1 MTKPLP
7 AASTGWLFNRLKQF
21 DEPGLFHDHYETP
34 DYVQANLKDTL
45 RPYQHG
51 ALRYLHY
58 TQRKRDEAL
67 LHYRHLLFHMATG
80 SGKTMVMAGTI
91 LYLFKAY
98 GYQNFIFFVHTD
110 AIIQKTRENLLNPL
124 SPKYLF
130 SQEVEIDGEKIT
142 IAPVET
148 FPSAPERNTIYL
160 KLSTIHKM
168 HDELNSYRE
177 NSITYEDLK
186 EIPLVLLGDEAHHFN
201 AGTKAKGKA
210 KNSSENEEQTW
221 ERTIENIL
229 DLRPDN
235 RLFEFKTGTT
245 EVIPGLAEKWEISED
260 GKTYTFHLR
269 QGVKWQDNKDFKPT
283 RDLNADDVVFSFDR
297 QKNAQNPYHK
307 VSGGSYEYFEGMG
320 LPDLISEVKKVDD
333 KTVQFVLTRPEAPF
347 LADLAMDF
355 ASILSKEY
363 ADNMLKAGSPEK
375 VDLNPIGTGPFQ
387 LQQYQKD
394 SRILYKAFEGYW
406 GTKPQIDRLVFSITP
421 DASVRYAK
429 LQKNE
434 CQVMPYPN
442 PADIA
447 RMKQDKNINLMEQAG
462 LNVGYLSF
470 NTEKKPFDDVKV
482 RQALT
487 YAVNKE
493 AIIKA
498 VYQGAGV
505 AAKNL
510 IPPTMWGYNDDVK
523 DYTYDPEKAKALL
536 KEAGQDKGFTVELW
550 AMPVQ
555 RPYNPNARRM
565 AEMVQAD
572 WAKIGVQAKI
582 VTYEWGEYLK
592 RAKAGEHQAVMMGWT
607 GDNGDPDN
615 FFATLFSCAAA
626 KDGSNY
632 SRWCYKPFEDLIQ
645 PARATDDH
653 NKRIELYKQAQV
665 VMHDQAPAL
674 IVAHSTVYEPVRKEV
689 KGYVVDPLG
698 KHHFENVSVE

>member
-1 MTKPLP
+1 MRISLKKSGMLKLGLSLVAMTV
-7 AASTGWLFNRLKQF
+7 AASVQAKTLVYCSEGSPEGFNPQLFTSGTTYDASSVPLYNRL
-21 DEPGLFHDHYETP
+21 
-34 DYVQANLKDTL
+34 V
-45 RPYQHG
+45 
-51 ALRYLHY
+51 
-58 TQRKRDEAL
+58 
-67 LHYRHLLFHMATG
+67 
-80 SGKTMVMAGTI
+80 
-91 LYLFKAY
+91 
-98 GYQNFIFFVHTD
+98 
-110 AIIQKTRENLLNPL
+110 
-124 SPKYLF
+124 
-130 SQEVEIDGEKIT
+130 
-142 IAPVET
+142 
-148 FPSAPERNTIYL
+148 
-160 KLSTIHKM
+160 
-168 HDELNSYRE
+168 
-177 NSITYEDLK
+177 
-186 EIPLVLLGDEAHHFN
+186 
-201 AGTKAKGKA
+201 
-210 KNSSENEEQTW
+210 
-221 ERTIENIL
+221 
-229 DLRPDN
+229 
-235 RLFEFKTGTT
+235 EFKIGTT
-245 EVIPGLAEKWEISED
+245 EVIPGLAEKWEVSED

-269 QGVKWQDNKDFKPT
+269 KGVKWHDNKEFKPT
-283 RDLNADDVVFSFDR
+283 RELNADDVVFSFDR

-320 LPDLISEVKKVDD
+320 LPEL
-333 KTVQFVLTRPEAPF
+333 RPEAPF

-363 ADNMLKAGSPEK
+363 ADAMMKAGTPEK
-375 VDLNPIGTGPFQ
+375 LDLNPIGTGPFQ

-394 SRILYKAFEGYW
+394 SRIRYKAFDGYW
-406 GTKPQIDRLVFSITP
+406 GTKPKIDTLVFSITP

-447 RMKQDKNINLMEQAG
+447 RMKQDKSINLMEMPG
-462 LNVGYLSF
+462 LNVGYLSY
-470 NTEKKPFDDVKV
+470 NVQKKPLDDVKV

-487 YAVNKE
+487 YAVNKD

-510 IPPTMWGYNDDVK
+510 IPPTMWGYNDDVQ

-536 KEAGQDKGFTVELW
+536 KEAGLEKGFSIDLW

-565 AEMVQAD
+565 AEMIQAD
-572 WAKIGVQAKI
+572 WAKVGVQAKI

-592 RAKAGEHQAVMMGWT
+592 RAKDGEHQTVMMGWT

-615 FFATLFSCAAA
+615 FFATLFSCAASEQ
-626 KDGSNY
+626 GSNY
-632 SRWCYKPFEDLIQ
+632 SKWCYKPFEDLIQ

-653 NKRIELYKQAQV
+653 NKRVELYKQAQV

-674 IVAHSTVYEPVRKEV
+674 IIAHSTVFEPVRKEV

-698 KHHFENVSVE
+698 KHHFENVSIE

>member
-1 MTKPLP
+1 MKYIKSMAQQKLSFLL
-7 AASTGWLFNRLKQF
+7 ALYI
-21 DEPGLFHDHYETP
+21 GLFMNGAVFFRRFDGYAQDFTVWKGIAAVVELVAAVLATFC
-34 DYVQANLKDTL
+34 LL
-45 RPYQHG
+45 RVLSLFGRRLWRVLASFVVLCSAG
-51 ALRYLHY
+51 A
-58 TQRKRDEAL
+58 
-67 LHYRHLLFHMATG
+67 
-80 SGKTMVMAGTI
+80 
-91 LYLFKAY
+91 
-98 GYQNFIFFVHTD
+98 
-110 AIIQKTRENLLNPL
+110 
-124 SPKYLF
+124 
-130 SQEVEIDGEKIT
+130 
-142 IAPVET
+142 
-148 FPSAPERNTIYL
+148 
-160 KLSTIHKM
+160 
-168 HDELNSYRE
+168 SY
-177 NSITYEDLK
+177 Y
-186 EIPLVLLGDEAHHFN
+186 
-201 AGTKAKGKA
+201 
-210 KNSSENEEQTW
+210 
-221 ERTIENIL
+221 
-229 DLRPDN
+229 
-235 RLFEFKTGTT
+235 
-245 EVIPGLAEKWEISED
+245 
-260 GKTYTFHLR
+260 
-269 QGVKWQDNKDFKPT
+269 
-283 RDLNADDVVFSFDR
+283 
-297 QKNAQNPYHK
+297 
-307 VSGGSYEYFEGMG
+307 
-320 LPDLISEVKKVDD
+320 
-333 KTVQFVLTRPEAPF
+333 
-347 LADLAMDF
+347 
-355 ASILSKEY
+355 
-363 ADNMLKAGSPEK
+363 MLKAGTPEK
-375 VDLNPIGTGPFQ
+375 VDLDPIGTGPFQ
-387 LQQYQKD
+387 LLQYQKD
-394 SRILYKAFEGYW
+394 SRILYKAFPGYW
-406 GTKPQIDRLVFSITP
+406 GTKPKIDRLVFSITP

-447 RMKQDKNINLMEQAG
+447 RMKQDKNINLLEQAG

-510 IPPTMWGYNDDVK
+510 IPPTMWGYNNDVK
-523 DYTYDPEKAKALL
+523 DYSYDPEKAKALL